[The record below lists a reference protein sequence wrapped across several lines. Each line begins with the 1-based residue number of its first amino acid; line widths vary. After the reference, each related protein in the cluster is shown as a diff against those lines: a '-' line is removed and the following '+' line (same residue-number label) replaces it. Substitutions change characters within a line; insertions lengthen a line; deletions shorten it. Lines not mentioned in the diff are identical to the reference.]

1 MLPAALLFK
10 KAHFFYLCH
19 QSLSADS
26 GSPAEH
32 SVNSAFL
39 PLQRSAK
46 DFIWNSNFLFSLVW
60 TSIISAK
67 QQNTYT
73 LLDFIYFVFYFLTCS
88 IVRLKRH
95 KTVCD
100 TDTHNSNIFE
110 WKRQQHLAGADSRT
124 FLLLCNHS
132 ASNKKLTTCK
142 AQDKQALSL
151 HLYFTKY
158 LKHVL
163 QSIAM
168 VLAAL
173 ACWKKCIPCIS
184 FLKVPSLYCAVKL
197 TCSF

>member
-100 TDTHNSNIFE
+100 TDTQF
-110 WKRQQHLAGADSRT
+110 KRFRVEKAAAPFGSR
-124 FLLLCNHS
+124 
-132 ASNKKLTTCK
+132 
-142 AQDKQALSL
+142 
-151 HLYFTKY
+151 
-158 LKHVL
+158 LKD
-163 QSIAM
+163 
-168 VLAAL
+168 
-173 ACWKKCIPCIS
+173 IS
-184 FLKVPSLYCAVKL
+184 FIMQPL
-197 TCSF
+197 SF